1 MKVIDA
7 LGVACPGP
15 VVAAKK
21 ELEEGKKEG
30 FQILVD
36 NQIAVD
42 NLRKFAS
49 SQNCEF
55 AYTRLEEKKYDRT
68 LVSKN
73 GRRTATGSKI
83 GREGNSGGTVL
94 K

>member
-21 ELEEGKKEG
+21 ELEEGKREG

-49 SQNCEF
+49 SQN
-55 AYTRLEEKKYDRT
+55 LPIPD
-68 LVSKN
+68 
-73 GRRTATGSKI
+73 
-83 GREGNSGGTVL
+83 
-94 K
+94 

>member
-30 FQILVD
+30 FQGEMYVGRTVD
-36 NQIAVD
+36 S
-42 NLRKFAS
+42 R
-49 SQNCEF
+49 
-55 AYTRLEEKKYDRT
+55 
-68 LVSKN
+68 
-73 GRRTATGSKI
+73 
-83 GREGNSGGTVL
+83 
-94 K
+94 

>member
-55 AYTRLEEKKYDRT
+55 AYRKRNMKYTLFRLTRQNSRQQKWKK
-68 LVSKN
+68 
-73 GRRTATGSKI
+73 
-83 GREGNSGGTVL
+83 NSHR

>member
-42 NLRKFAS
+42 NLRKFTS

-55 AYTRLEEKKYDRT
+55 AYTHCSD
-68 LVSKN
+68 
-73 GRRTATGSKI
+73 
-83 GREGNSGGTVL
+83 
-94 K
+94 